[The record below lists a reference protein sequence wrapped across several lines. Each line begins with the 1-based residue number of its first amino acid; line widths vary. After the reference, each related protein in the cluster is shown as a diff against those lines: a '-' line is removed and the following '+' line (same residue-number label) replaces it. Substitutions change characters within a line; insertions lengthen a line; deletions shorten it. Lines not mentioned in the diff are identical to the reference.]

1 MDTIEPKKRTRVR
14 AYPPE
19 FKARLVAES
28 DQPGASVAKVALAH
42 GLNANM
48 LHTWRREA
56 RGSGSRKMDFVPLP
70 LPAPVPAGTAIRIEL
85 GHGGTSI
92 AVAWPME
99 AADAC
104 AAWTG
109 VQLQSLVDAMRD
121 DLLQHRILHADCRIT
136 VIRRISV
143 HL

>member
-28 DQPGASVAKVALAH
+28 EQPGASVAKVALAH

-56 RGSGSRKMDFVPLP
+56 RGDTGSVLPRTEFVWLP
-70 LPAPVPAGTAIRIEL
+70 LAAPVPSSETAIRMEL
-85 GHGGTSI
+85 RHGATSI
-92 AVAWPME
+92 AVAWPLE

-104 AAWTG
+104 AAW
-109 VQLQSLVDAMRD
+109 MRE
-121 DLLQHRILHADCRIT
+121 LLR
-136 VIRRISV
+136 
-143 HL
+143 

>member
-28 DQPGASVAKVALAH
+28 QQPGASVAKVALAH

-56 RGSGSRKMDFVPLP
+56 RGKGTGAQRNTEFVALP
-70 LPAPVPAGTAIRIEL
+70 LPAPAPSAGTAIRIEL
-85 GHGGTSI
+85 RQGATSI

-99 AADAC
+99 AADAY
-104 AAWTG
+104 AAW
-109 VQLQSLVDAMRD
+109 MRE
-121 DLLQHRILHADCRIT
+121 LLR
-136 VIRRISV
+136 
-143 HL
+143 